1 MKEKFKIIKTMHLF
15 LVAGL
20 AIAYFLIGD
29 LESMNFLEYK
39 EIDASNF
46 IYIVVPIIAIIL
58 GNYLY
63 KDQLK
68 NVDKRLKLAEK
79 IGTYQTA
86 SLIRWA
92 IIEGAAFFI
101 LLYNTEFVLIGM
113 LLILYLLFL
122 KPSEQKMKLDF
133 EKFEN

>member
-1 MKEKFKIIKTMHLF
+1 MKEKLKIIKTMHLF

-63 KDQLK
+63 KDLLK

-101 LLYNTEFVLIGM
+101 LLHNTEFVLIGM
-113 LLILYLLFL
+113 FLILYLLFL

>member
-1 MKEKFKIIKTMHLF
+1 MKEKFKIIKTMRLF
-15 LVAGL
+15 LVSGVT
-20 AIAYFLIGD
+20 ITYFLIGD

-39 EIDASNF
+39 EIDSSNF

-68 NVDKRLKLAEK
+68 NVDKRLKLEEK

-92 IIEGAAFFI
+92 TIEGAAFFV
-101 LLYNTEFVLIGM
+101 LFYNTEFVLIGM
-113 LLILYLLFL
+113 LLILYMLFL

-133 EKFEN
+133 QKFEN

>member
-39 EIDASNF
+39 EIAASNF

-101 LLYNTEFVLIGM
+101 LFYNTEFVLIGM
-113 LLILYLLFL
+113 LLILYMLFL

-133 EKFEN
+133 QKFEN

>member
-15 LVAGL
+15 LVFGA
-20 AIAYFLIGD
+20 AITYFLIGD
-29 LESMNFLEYK
+29 LESMNFLAYK
-39 EIDASNF
+39 EIDSSNF

-68 NVDKRLKLAEK
+68 NVDKRLKLEEK

-92 IIEGAAFFI
+92 TLEGAAFFI
-101 LLYNTEFVLIGM
+101 LFYNTEFVLIGM
-113 LLILYLLFL
+113 LLILYMLFL

-133 EKFEN
+133 QKFEN

>member
-1 MKEKFKIIKTMHLF
+1 MKEKLKIIKTMHLF

-20 AIAYFLIGD
+20 AMAYFLIGD

-68 NVDKRLKLAEK
+68 NVDKRLKLEEK

-92 IIEGAAFFI
+92 TIEGAAFFI
-101 LLYNTEFVLIGM
+101 LFYNTEFVLIGM
-113 LLILYLLFL
+113 LLILYMLFL

-133 EKFEN
+133 QKFEN

>member
-1 MKEKFKIIKTMHLF
+1 MKENFKILKTMHLF

-20 AIAYFLIGD
+20 AMAYFLIGD

-39 EIDASNF
+39 EIAASNF

-86 SLIRWA
+86 SLIRLA
-92 IIEGAAFFI
+92 TIEGAAFFI
-101 LLYNTEFVLIGM
+101 LLYNTEFILIGM